1 MRDFKSAPGARIFV
15 AVAMF
20 PALTGLARAQ
30 SAEDFFEKAG
40 SLTMVVASGAG
51 GGYDV
56 IGRFVARHL
65 SRFLPGNP
73 KFVIQNEPTAG
84 GVSATNAL
92 YNTAP
97 RDGSVILADTNTA
110 PILPYFN
117 SPVAHYDP
125 NKFEWI
131 GSTGKQQAIC
141 VTWKTTG
148 VKTLDDAKQR
158 EVTVSATAVNQ
169 GPGVYPMMLNSLLG
183 TKFKV
188 IAGYST
194 SGMTMAVEQHEVDGL
209 CGLAYQTYQANGLG
223 RWFTDN
229 DVNVLVQFG
238 MARNPALS
246 DVPLVNDLLKND
258 DDRAML
264 NLVQF
269 PQEFGRPFLAPPGVP
284 ADRMAIYRKAFQ
296 TMVKDPEFLKEA
308 ASQRIAIEPLGDKEI
323 KALFDKA
330 YAAPKAIHDRAAA
343 FAAQM
348 L

>member
-1 MRDFKSAPGARIFV
+1 MPRFRPLFSVRLLTLAA
-15 AVAMF
+15 AM
-20 PALTGLARAQ
+20 PALTGLAQAQ
-30 SAEDFFEKAG
+30 SAEDFFKKAG
-40 SLTMVVASGAG
+40 TLTMVVASGAG
-51 GGYDV
+51 GGYDN
-56 IGRFVARHL
+56 IARFVARHY

-73 KFVIQNEPTAG
+73 QFVIQNQPTAG
-84 GVSATNAL
+84 GVPATNAL

-97 RDGSVILADTNTA
+97 HDGSVILADTNTA
-110 PILPYFN
+110 LVLPYFN

-141 VTWKTTG
+141 VTW
-148 VKTLDDAKQR
+148 TLDDAKKR

-223 RWFTDN
+223 RWFTDK

-238 MARNPALS
+238 MARNAALP
-246 DVPLVNDLLKND
+246 DVPLVNDLLKSD

-296 TMVKDPEFLKEA
+296 TMVKDPQFLADA
-308 ASQRIAIEPLGDKEI
+308 ASQRLLIEPLDDKQI